1 MKREALLEVFHLP
14 LEEAGKRLGVGTT
27 ALSRICR
34 EFNVKRWPYRKVHAK
49 IRKVKK
55 EKEDALL
62 CSIKNAPT
70 FAYLVED
77 KEPQEISRSVILST
91 LSSQKHHWEN
101 RNSSIEREPAEI
113 NGLQGNGVPPDLN
126 QADSLG
132 PSELFN
138 LVNMEAAGM
147 AEDYSAELARNIQGL
162 IGLDNSNDAST
173 FNWLLNFFE
182 VSMELQNFIGD
193 FVAHAQG
200 GS

>member
-1 MKREALLEVFHLP
+1 M
-14 LEEAGKRLGVGTT
+14 
-27 ALSRICR
+27 
-34 EFNVKRWPYRKVHAK
+34 
-49 IRKVKK
+49 
-55 EKEDALL
+55 
-62 CSIKNAPT
+62 
-70 FAYLVED
+70 
-77 KEPQEISRSVILST
+77 
-91 LSSQKHHWEN
+91 
-101 RNSSIEREPAEI
+101 
-113 NGLQGNGVPPDLN
+113 PPDLN

-147 AEDYSAELARNIQGL
+147 AEDYSAELARNMQGL

-182 VSMELQNFIGD
+182 VSMELQNFIGG